1 LITSPEERERVARL
15 NLVAGRRAKT
25 STAYASALQYLA
37 AGRRLLGEE
46 SWDAHYELT
55 FEIECDMAECEF
67 LTGALAEADRRLLEL
82 SDRARTTVE
91 RAAVACLRIDVYT
104 ALGRSE
110 RAVTVALGYLR
121 TAGIDWAP
129 HPTDEDTRREYER
142 VWNTLGDRT
151 IEALIDLP

>member
-1 LITSPEERERVARL
+1 VQEAAYSLIAKEFRAEAHLRIGRLVAAHIPPEKREEKIFEIVNQFNHGAALITSPEERERVARL

-25 STAYASALQYLA
+25 STAYASALQYLG

-46 SWDAHYELT
+46 SWHAHYELT

-91 RAAVACLRIDVYT
+91 RAAVASLRIDVYT
-104 ALGRSE
+104 ALGR
-110 RAVTVALGYLR
+110 
-121 TAGIDWAP
+121 
-129 HPTDEDTRREYER
+129 
-142 VWNTLGDRT
+142 
-151 IEALIDLP
+151 